1 MSKSPP
7 RHLDQTV
14 AKWAVANDDHVLKG
28 PEAALLTVLDSK
40 EFSILDYD
48 IVMRRARQA
57 QAQTIRLLIGQLGHA
72 IGRVLNAIWATLSDQ
87 KRGIRASRY
96 QDGLIRSLPDHLLRD
111 IGIEPPIRLQTRT
124 NQFQSPLEFQTWLA
138 YNQTFWRNW

>member
-7 RHLDQTV
+7 RYLDQTV

-40 EFSILDYD
+40 EFSFLDYD
-48 IVMRRARQA
+48 IVMRRARKA
-57 QAQTIRLLIGQLGHA
+57 QAQEIRLLIGQLGHA
-72 IGRVLNAIWATLSDQ
+72 VGRVLNAIWATLSDQ

-138 YNQTFWRNW
+138 YNQTFWR

>member
-7 RHLDQTV
+7 RYLDQTV

-40 EFSILDYD
+40 EFSFLDYD
-48 IVMRRARQA
+48 IVMRRARKA
-57 QAQTIRLLIGQLGHA
+57 QAQEIRLLIGQLGHA
-72 IGRVLNAIWATLSDQ
+72 VGRVLNAIWATLSDQ

-96 QDGLIRSLPDHLLRD
+96 QNGLIRSLPDHLLRD

-138 YNQTFWRNW
+138 YNQTFWR

>member
-14 AKWAVANDDHVLKG
+14 AKWTVANNDHVLKG
-28 PEAALLTVLDSK
+28 PQAALLTVLDSK

-57 QAQTIRLLIGQLGHA
+57 QAQPIRLLIGQLGRA
-72 IGRVLNAIWATLSDQ
+72 IGRVVNALWVNPFN
-87 KRGIRASRY
+87 KNREMRALRHQSE
-96 QDGLIRSLPDHLLRD
+96 LIRSLPDRLLRD
-111 IGIEPPIRLQTRT
+111 IGIEPPSRFQRQTS
-124 NQFQSPLEFQTWLA
+124 QFQSPLEFQTWLA
-138 YNQTFWRNW
+138 YNQTFWR

>member
-7 RHLDQTV
+7 RYLDQTV

-28 PEAALLTVLDSK
+28 PESALLTVLDSK

-48 IVMRRARQA
+48 IVMRRARKA
-57 QAQTIRLLIGQLGHA
+57 QAQEIRLLIGQLGHA

-138 YNQTFWRNW
+138 YNQTFWR

>member
-7 RHLDQTV
+7 QYLDQTV
-14 AKWAVANDDHVLKG
+14 AKWTDANDDHVLKG

-57 QAQTIRLLIGQLGHA
+57 QAQEIRLLIGQLGRA
-72 IGRVLNAIWATLSDQ
+72 IGRVLNALWVNPFN
-87 KRGIRASRY
+87 KYRGMRAQRHQSE
-96 QDGLIRSLPDHLLRD
+96 LIRSLPDHLLRD
-111 IGIEPPIRLQTRT
+111 IGIEPPS
-124 NQFQSPLEFQTWLA
+124 QFQSPLEIQTWLA
-138 YNQTFWRNW
+138 YNQTFWR

>member
-7 RHLDQTV
+7 RYLDQTV
-14 AKWAVANDDHVLKG
+14 AKWAVANDDHILKG

-48 IVMRRARQA
+48 IVMRRARKA
-57 QAQTIRLLIGQLGHA
+57 QAQEIRLLIGQLGHA

-138 YNQTFWRNW
+138 YNQTFWR

>member
-7 RHLDQTV
+7 RYLDQTV

-48 IVMRRARQA
+48 IVMRRARKA
-57 QAQTIRLLIGQLGHA
+57 QAQEIRLLIGQLGHA

>member
-7 RHLDQTV
+7 RYLDQTV

-57 QAQTIRLLIGQLGHA
+57 QAQTIRLLIHQLGHA
-72 IGRVLNAIWATLSDQ
+72 VGRVLNAIWATLSDQ

-111 IGIEPPIRLQTRT
+111 IGIEPPSRFQTPVS
-124 NQFQSPLEFQTWLA
+124 QFQSPLEFQTWLA
-138 YNQTFWRNW
+138 YNQTFWR

>member
-7 RHLDQTV
+7 RYLDQTV

-48 IVMRRARQA
+48 IVMRRARKA
-57 QAQTIRLLIGQLGHA
+57 QAQEIRLLIGQLGHA

-87 KRGIRASRY
+87 IRGIRASRY

-138 YNQTFWRNW
+138 YNQTFWR

>member
-7 RHLDQTV
+7 RYLDQTV

-40 EFSILDYD
+40 EFRILDYD

-57 QAQTIRLLIGQLGHA
+57 QAQTIRLLIHQLGRA
-72 IGRVLNAIWATLSDQ
+72 VGRILNALWVNPFN
-87 KRGIRASRY
+87 KNRGMRAHRY
-96 QDGLIRSLPDHLLRD
+96 QNELIRSLPDHLLRD
-111 IGIEPPIRLQTRT
+111 IGIEPPSRFQAPVS
-124 NQFQSPLEFQTWLA
+124 QFQSPLEFQTCLA
-138 YNQTFWRNW
+138 YNQTIWR

>member
-1 MSKSPP
+1 MP
-7 RHLDQTV
+7 
-14 AKWAVANDDHVLKG
+14 G
-28 PEAALLTVLDSK
+28 LLTTLLIEINKLVGINRHEAEYLK
-40 EFSILDYD
+40 
-48 IVMRRARQA
+48 
-57 QAQTIRLLIGQLGHA
+57 RLLIGQLGHA
-72 IGRVLNAIWATLSDQ
+72 VGRVLNAIWATLSDQ

-138 YNQTFWRNW
+138 YNQTFWR

>member
-7 RHLDQTV
+7 RYLDQTV

-48 IVMRRARQA
+48 IVMRRARKA
-57 QAQTIRLLIGQLGHA
+57 QAQEIRLLIGQLGHA
-72 IGRVLNAIWATLSDQ
+72 IGRVLNAIWATLSGQ

-124 NQFQSPLEFQTWLA
+124 NQFQSQLEFQTWLA
-138 YNQTFWRNW
+138 YNQTFWR

>member
-14 AKWAVANDDHVLKG
+14 AKWTVANDDHVLKG

-48 IVMRRARQA
+48 IVMRRARKA
-57 QAQTIRLLIGQLGHA
+57 QAQEIRLLIGQLGHA

-138 YNQTFWRNW
+138 YNQTFWR

>member
-7 RHLDQTV
+7 RHLGQTV
-14 AKWAVANDDHVLKG
+14 AKWTVANDDHVLKG

-48 IVMRRARQA
+48 IVMRRARKA
-57 QAQTIRLLIGQLGHA
+57 QAQEIRLLIGQLGHA

-138 YNQTFWRNW
+138 YNQTFWR

>member
-14 AKWAVANDDHVLKG
+14 AKWTVANDDHVLKG

-48 IVMRRARQA
+48 IVMRRGRQA
-57 QAQTIRLLIGQLGHA
+57 QAQAMRQFIRQLGRTAGH
-72 IGRVLNAIWATLSDQ
+72 VLNALWVNPVN
-87 KRGIRASRY
+87 KYRVIRAHRH
-96 QDGLIRSLPDHLLRD
+96 QGELIRSLPDHLLRD
-111 IGIEPPIRLQTRT
+111 IGIEPPSR
-124 NQFQSPLEFQTWLA
+124 FQSPLEFQTWPA
-138 YNQTFWRNW
+138 YNQTSWR

>member
-14 AKWAVANDDHVLKG
+14 AKWTVANDDHVLKG

-48 IVMRRARQA
+48 IVMRRARKA
-57 QAQTIRLLIGQLGHA
+57 QAQEIRLLIGQLGHA

-124 NQFQSPLEFQTWLA
+124 NQFQ
-138 YNQTFWRNW
+138 

>member
-7 RHLDQTV
+7 RYLDQTV

-48 IVMRRARQA
+48 IVMRRARKA

-72 IGRVLNAIWATLSDQ
+72 IGRVLNAIWATLSGQ

-138 YNQTFWRNW
+138 YNQTFWR

>member
-7 RHLDQTV
+7 RYLDQTV

-48 IVMRRARQA
+48 IVMRRARKA
-57 QAQTIRLLIGQLGHA
+57 QAQEIRLLIGQLGHA
-72 IGRVLNAIWATLSDQ
+72 IGRVLNAMWATLSDQ

-138 YNQTFWRNW
+138 YNQTFWR

>member
-14 AKWAVANDDHVLKG
+14 AKWTVANDDHVLKG
-28 PEAALLTVLDSK
+28 PQAALLTVLDSK

-57 QAQTIRLLIGQLGHA
+57 QAQTIRLLIGQLGRA
-72 IGRVLNAIWATLSDQ
+72 IGRVVNALWVNPFN
-87 KRGIRASRY
+87 KNREMRALRH
-96 QDGLIRSLPDHLLRD
+96 QNELIRCLPDRLLRD
-111 IGIEPPIRLQTRT
+111 IGIEPPSRFQRQTS
-124 NQFQSPLEFQTWLA
+124 QFQSPLEFQTWLA
-138 YNQTFWRNW
+138 YNQTFWR

>member
-7 RHLDQTV
+7 RYLDQTV

-48 IVMRRARQA
+48 IVMRRARKA
-57 QAQTIRLLIGQLGHA
+57 QAQEIRLLIGQLGHA

-111 IGIEPPIRLQTRT
+111 IGIEPPSRFQTPVS
-124 NQFQSPLEFQTWLA
+124 QFQSPLEFQTWLA
-138 YNQTFWRNW
+138 YNQTFWR

>member
-7 RHLDQTV
+7 QHLDQTV
-14 AKWAVANDDHVLKG
+14 AKWTDANDDHVLKG

-48 IVMRRARQA
+48 IVMRRARKA
-57 QAQTIRLLIGQLGHA
+57 QAQEIRLLIGQLGHA

-111 IGIEPPIRLQTRT
+111 IGIEPPSRFQRQTS
-124 NQFQSPLEFQTWLA
+124 QFQSPLEFQTWLA
-138 YNQTFWRNW
+138 YNQTFWR

>member
-7 RHLDQTV
+7 QYLDQTV
-14 AKWAVANDDHVLKG
+14 AKWTDANDDHVLKG

-48 IVMRRARQA
+48 IVMRRARKA
-57 QAQTIRLLIGQLGHA
+57 QAQEIRLLIGQLGHA

-138 YNQTFWRNW
+138 YNQTFWR

>member
-7 RHLDQTV
+7 RYLDQTV

-57 QAQTIRLLIGQLGHA
+57 QAQTIRLLIGQLGRA
-72 IGRVLNAIWATLSDQ
+72 IGRVVNALWVNPFN
-87 KRGIRASRY
+87 KNREMRALRHQSE
-96 QDGLIRSLPDHLLRD
+96 LIRSLPDRLLRD
-111 IGIEPPIRLQTRT
+111 IGIEPPSRFQRQTS
-124 NQFQSPLEFQTWLA
+124 QFQSPLEFQTWLA
-138 YNQTFWRNW
+138 YNQTFWR

>member
-14 AKWAVANDDHVLKG
+14 AKWTVANDDHVLKG

-48 IVMRRARQA
+48 IVMRRARKA
-57 QAQTIRLLIGQLGHA
+57 QAQEIRLLIGQLGRA
-72 IGRVLNAIWATLSDQ
+72 IGRVVNALWVNPFN
-87 KRGIRASRY
+87 KNREMRALRH
-96 QDGLIRSLPDHLLRD
+96 QNELIRSLPDRLLRD
-111 IGIEPPIRLQTRT
+111 IGIEPPSRFQRQTS
-124 NQFQSPLEFQTWLA
+124 QFQSPLEFQTWLA
-138 YNQTFWRNW
+138 YNQTFWR

>member
-7 RHLDQTV
+7 RYLDQTV

-48 IVMRRARQA
+48 IVMRRARKA
-57 QAQTIRLLIGQLGHA
+57 QAQEIRLLIGQLGHA

-111 IGIEPPIRLQTRT
+111 IGIAPPIRLQTRT

-138 YNQTFWRNW
+138 YNQTFWR

>member
-7 RHLDQTV
+7 RHLGQTV
-14 AKWAVANDDHVLKG
+14 AKWTVANDDHVLKG
-28 PEAALLTVLDSK
+28 PQAALLTVLDSK

-48 IVMRRARQA
+48 IVMRRARKA
-57 QAQTIRLLIGQLGHA
+57 QAQEIRLLIGQLGHA

-138 YNQTFWRNW
+138 YNQTFWR

>member
-7 RHLDQTV
+7 RYLDQTV

-48 IVMRRARQA
+48 IVMRRARKA
-57 QAQTIRLLIGQLGHA
+57 QAQEIRLLIGQLGHA

-124 NQFQSPLEFQTWLA
+124 SQFQSPLEFQTWLA
-138 YNQTFWRNW
+138 YNQTFWR

>member
-7 RHLDQTV
+7 RYLDQTV
-14 AKWAVANDDHVLKG
+14 AKWAVANDDHILKG

-57 QAQTIRLLIGQLGHA
+57 QAQTIRLLIGQLGRA
-72 IGRVLNAIWATLSDQ
+72 IGRVVNALWVNPFN
-87 KRGIRASRY
+87 KNREMRALRHQSE
-96 QDGLIRSLPDHLLRD
+96 LIRSLPDRLLRD
-111 IGIEPPIRLQTRT
+111 IGIEPPSRFQRQTS
-124 NQFQSPLEFQTWLA
+124 QFQSPLEFQTWLA
-138 YNQTFWRNW
+138 YNQTFWR

>member
-14 AKWAVANDDHVLKG
+14 AKWTLANDDHVLKG

-48 IVMRRARQA
+48 IVMRRGRQA
-57 QAQTIRLLIGQLGHA
+57 QAQAMRQFIRQLGRTAGH
-72 IGRVLNAIWATLSDQ
+72 VLNALWVNLVN
-87 KRGIRASRY
+87 KYRVIRAHRH
-96 QDGLIRSLPDHLLRD
+96 QGELIRSLPDHLLRD
-111 IGIEPPIRLQTRT
+111 IGIEPPSR
-124 NQFQSPLEFQTWLA
+124 FQSPLKIQTWLA
-138 YNQTFWRNW
+138 YNQTFWR